1 MSFRIEE
8 KLYIKP
14 EHHRDFK
21 AYLSKNLSQKLHH
34 PRKIKSLYFDN
45 INFNMYSDSVEG
57 LVPRKK
63 IRIRNYP
70 DEKDK
75 EFYFEIKNSS
85 VEGRFKKRN
94 IIKKYEFENF
104 KNRGYFDNQYGSC
117 FPNIYVEYDREY
129 LMVDD
134 IRISIDTNLL
144 YTDFR
149 TQVEKQDSKIIIE
162 LKTSIKKNLDE
173 LMHDFPMQRIR
184 FSKYCFAI
192 ENLYHQN

>member
-1 MSFRIEE
+1 MSFRLEE

-14 EHHRDFK
+14 EHLLDFRE
-21 AYLSKNLSQKLHH
+21 YLSKNLSQKLHH

-70 DEKDK
+70 NEKDK
-75 EFYFEIKNSS
+75 EF
-85 VEGRFKKRN
+85 
-94 IIKKYEFENF
+94 
-104 KNRGYFDNQYGSC
+104 YFDNQYGSC

-162 LKTSIKKNLDE
+162 LKTSIKKNLDN
-173 LMHDFPMQRIR
+173 LIKLFPFERIR
-184 FSKYCFAI
+184 FSKYCFAV
-192 ENLYHQN
+192 ESLNYFN

>member
-14 EHHRDFK
+14 EHLLDFRE
-21 AYLSKNLSQKLHH
+21 YLSKNLSQKLHH

-45 INFNMYSDSVEG
+45 INFNMYSDSGEG

-70 DEKDK
+70 NEKDK

-162 LKTSIKKNLDE
+162 LKTSIKKNLDN
-173 LMHDFPMQRIR
+173 LIKLFPFERIR
-184 FSKYCFAI
+184 FSKYCFAV
-192 ENLYHQN
+192 ESLNYFN

>member
-14 EHHRDFK
+14 EHLLDFK
-21 AYLSKNLSQKLHH
+21 AYLSKNLSQKLYH

-45 INFNMYSDSVEG
+45 INLNMYSDSIEG

-63 IRIRNYP
+63 IRVRNYP
-70 DEKDK
+70 NEKDN

-94 IIKKYEFENF
+94 IIKKSEFENL
-104 KNRGYFDNQYGSC
+104 KIQGYFDNQYGSC

-144 YTDFR
+144 YKDFR

-162 LKTSIKKNLDE
+162 LKTSIKKNLDN
-173 LMHDFPMQRIR
+173 LIKLFPFERIR
-184 FSKYCFAI
+184 FSKYCFAV
-192 ENLYHQN
+192 ESLNYFN

>member
-14 EHHRDFK
+14 EHLLDFK
-21 AYLSKNLSQKLHH
+21 AYLSKNLSQKLYH

-70 DEKDK
+70 NEKDK

-94 IIKKYEFENF
+94 IIKKSEFENF
-104 KNRGYFDNQYGSC
+104 KNQGYFDNQYGSC
-117 FPNIYVEYDREY
+117 FPSIYVEYDREY

-162 LKTSIKKNLDE
+162 LKTSIKKNLDN
-173 LMHDFPMQRIR
+173 LIKLFPFERIR
-184 FSKYCFAI
+184 FSKYCFAV
-192 ENLYHQN
+192 ESLNYFN

>member
-1 MSFRIEE
+1 MSFRLEE

-14 EHHRDFK
+14 EHLLDFRE
-21 AYLSKNLSQKLHH
+21 YLSKNLSQKLHH

-70 DEKDK
+70 NEKDK

-162 LKTSIKKNLDE
+162 LKTSIKKNLDN
-173 LMHDFPMQRIR
+173 LIKLFPFERIR
-184 FSKYCFAI
+184 FSKYCFAV
-192 ENLYHQN
+192 ESLNYFN

>member
-14 EHHRDFK
+14 EHLLDFK
-21 AYLSKNLSQKLHH
+21 AYLSKNLSQKLYH

-45 INFNMYSDSVEG
+45 INLNMYSDSIEG

-63 IRIRNYP
+63 IRVRNYP
-70 DEKDK
+70 NEKDN

-94 IIKKYEFENF
+94 IIKKSEFENL
-104 KNRGYFDNQYGSC
+104 KTQGYFDNQYGSC

-144 YTDFR
+144 YKDFR

>member
-1 MSFRIEE
+1 MSFRLEE

-14 EHHRDFK
+14 EHLLDFRE
-21 AYLSKNLSQKLHH
+21 YLSKNLSQKLHH

-70 DEKDK
+70 NEKDK

-94 IIKKYEFENF
+94 IIKKY
-104 KNRGYFDNQYGSC
+104 
-117 FPNIYVEYDREY
+117 
-129 LMVDD
+129 L
-134 IRISIDTNLL
+134 
-144 YTDFR
+144 
-149 TQVEKQDSKIIIE
+149 
-162 LKTSIKKNLDE
+162 
-173 LMHDFPMQRIR
+173 
-184 FSKYCFAI
+184 
-192 ENLYHQN
+192 